1 MSPQRTLKKPHT
13 TKKPKPRKA
22 VVAVAPKEHGVLST
36 VPSARWVSEKFVGAV
51 GRRKTAYARVRIFPR
66 GSKTFVVNGREL
78 DAYFPLKTFAD
89 EAIAPLSTMHV
100 EEKFGVQALV
110 RGGGLHAQAQAV
122 RHGLSRALV
131 AFNPEF
137 RKRLKRVGFLTRDA
151 RKVERKKPGLKKAR
165 RAPQWQKR

>member
-1 MSPQRTLKKPHT
+1 MSPSRILKKPHT
-13 TKKPKPRKA
+13 AKKPRPRKVP
-22 VVAVAPKEHGVLST
+22 VVVAPKEHAA
-36 VPSARWVSEKFVGAV
+36 VPTMPSRRWVSEKFVGAV

-89 EAIAPLSTMHV
+89 EAMAPLSTMHV

-151 RKVERKKPGLKKAR
+151 R

>member
-1 MSPQRTLKKPHT
+1 MSPQRTVKKPYT
-13 TKKPKPRKA
+13 AKKSKPRK
-22 VVAVAPKEHGVLST
+22 VVVVPKEHIVPPA
-36 VPSARWVSEKFVGAV
+36 VPSTRWVSEKFVEAV

-78 DAYFPLKTFAD
+78 DVYFPFKTFAD
-89 EAIAPLSTMHV
+89 EAMAPLSTMHV

-151 RKVERKKPGLKKAR
+151 R